1 MNVASPECNGLP
13 IRWWKDKASA
23 DARLP
28 KKTKSWE
35 AEATP
40 RGQRVVVRGRGVPL
54 EDKFDLNDGREHPTA
69 ELQRGRKEESCE
81 SKRGTTRRKREEE
94 RLTRQREQGEEDKK
108 LAKRENKRARKD
120 EQGGE
125 RAKRRSVHTPDFP
138 FYASLEKDSR
148 GEPPFLPLHITPS
161 VAHLP
166 TFSSDLRH

>member
-1 MNVASPECNGLP
+1 M
-13 IRWWKDKASA
+13 
-23 DARLP
+23 
-28 KKTKSWE
+28 
-35 AEATP
+35 
-40 RGQRVVVRGRGVPL
+40 PL
-54 EDKFDLNDGREHPTA
+54 EDKFDLNDGKTQ
-69 ELQRGRKEESCE
+69 LQSYNGRKEESLR
-81 SKRGTTRRKREEE
+81 KRGTTRRKREEE